1 MWNEISFMDKALF
14 PVFSLTNNDFFF
26 WQVNQIS
33 INLTTN
39 ERINKKR
46 YVYLRGPSGIF
57 LNPFDRGCYK
67 NWLEYFHW
75 VEPYDKKPNL
85 MYNVWK
91 DQLERGLA
99 VSDNLLAPCLVYSR
113 NARQTRKGRA
123 RNPIMSC
130 QCERKQ
136 IEWKRLSRCKNWN
149 VSLLKLSARMLAFKL
164 LSFRITLALGL

>member
-1 MWNEISFMDKALF
+1 MEDKWFSERIKTWHICFHRRKKYLRHFPKKRKKKNCVARAMWNEISFMDKALF
-14 PVFSLTNNDFFF
+14 PVFSLPNNDFF

-57 LNPFDRGCYK
+57 LNPFDRGCLK

-85 MYNVWK
+85 MYNVWSIISGSTGGMW
-91 DQLERGLA
+91 LG
-99 VSDNLLAPCLVYSR
+99 
-113 NARQTRKGRA
+113 
-123 RNPIMSC
+123 M
-130 QCERKQ
+130 
-136 IEWKRLSRCKNWN
+136 
-149 VSLLKLSARMLAFKL
+149 
-164 LSFRITLALGL
+164 ITPGTG

>member
-1 MWNEISFMDKALF
+1 MVQWEKKDVTHLFSQKKEIPSSFPPPPQKKRRRRRIASLEQCQTKFHFMDKALF
-14 PVFSLTNNDFFF
+14 PVFSLLNNDFFF

-57 LNPFDRGCYK
+57 LNPFDRGCLK

-85 MYNVWK
+85 MYNVWSII
-91 DQLERGLA
+91 LGSTGMWL
-99 VSDNLLAPCLVYSR
+99 
-113 NARQTRKGRA
+113 G
-123 RNPIMSC
+123 M
-130 QCERKQ
+130 
-136 IEWKRLSRCKNWN
+136 
-149 VSLLKLSARMLAFKL
+149 
-164 LSFRITLALGL
+164 IT